1 MLAGIRPR
9 GPRLGDHAF
18 AVLTV
23 LAAPAP
29 HIVRAL
35 VSLGLVATVVASA
48 TVASADA
55 LPDEPLYG
63 VKLASEQVRLRLA
76 VTPVDRAAVR
86 LSMAEHRLAEA
97 ERLALAGREPE
108 ALFATSAYGTHLAQ
122 AAAELARIERLEVE
136 GPTLVQRLKERL
148 LDQQQRAAD
157 VAAQLASDP
166 ASARSVPL
174 FESVASAAPQ
184 GTGGTLSERIAEHA
198 ASVTDQVAAVAEQR
212 AQEQPAEPVEPAVAA
227 AEAEPSAAP
236 VAAARVDPAKPAAA
250 EAPRPEPRRPEA
262 VGAVTLPEPTTAAE
276 PASGDDRAREAE
288 RRQQDAARQAAER
301 EAAEREAER
310 KRAETARQA
319 EDAGDFQKKLAELR
333 RKFLAAL
340 EQIKQK
346 QREAHDAAD
355 TAKERGKKT
364 PSPAPDKKGR

>member
-76 VTPVDRAAVR
+76 VTPADRAAVR

-157 VAAQLASDP
+157 VAAHLASDP

-212 AQEQPAEPVEPAVAA
+212 AQEQPAEPAA
-227 AEAEPSAAP
+227 ATAEAEPPAAP
-236 VAAARVDPAKPAAA
+236 AAAARVDPAKPAAA

-301 EAAEREAER
+301 GAAEREAER

>member
-157 VAAQLASDP
+157 VAAHLASDP
-166 ASARSVPL
+166 ASARSAPL

-212 AQEQPAEPVEPAVAA
+212 AQEQPAEPA
-227 AEAEPSAAP
+227 
-236 VAAARVDPAKPAAA
+236 AAARVDPAKPAAA